1 MKPTYWLIIAC
12 LLTPSIVA
20 AQHVEGSPAADTMD
34 HAAHEM
40 TDPLDIPQTRTG
52 SGTSWL
58 PDLSPMHALHR
69 RAGDWSLMLHGN
81 AFLQYISLGSDRGKD
96 QFGSINWVMGMAQRP
111 LLGGELGLRAMLSAE
126 PWTISGCG
134 YPILLASGELC
145 DGSPIVDEQ
154 HPHDLFME
162 LAAEY
167 RRPITD
173 DMAIQLYAAPAGEPA
188 LGPVAFPH
196 RVSAMLNPLAPI
208 SHHWFDATHIAFGVA
223 TAGVYGREWKV
234 EGSLFNGREPDEERT
249 NIDLAPLDSYSG
261 RFWWLPNERWALQ
274 VSGAQLNEAEPGHE
288 VGDPRVDVKR
298 YTASA
303 THHRPVSGGGTWAT
317 TAAFGRNEEEGTGTN
332 AALIESSVSLTEHD
346 QFFGRAE
353 WTEKA
358 GHDLDLDHALEEEVF
373 SVGQLSLGYVR
384 QFGSVSGLMPG
395 IGVQGSVSFLPEDLE
410 PSYGENNPLGFTI
423 FASLHPAPMPMGMPM
438 GPAPVPMQGH
448 EGMQH
453 DTMQAGEPGAPPMDH
468 AAMGHEVPGA
478 TAAGQAGMHHGEM
491 PAMMDTQHIQK
502 MHEMHVRMMED
513 PVIRER
519 VRTDPELSR
528 MMQEMEDMMPP
539 GHSMQGANGGAV
551 DASDREQAS
560 DFIVRLLS
568 DPAVEARIHSDPQ
581 LHQLWSDPDVQR
593 RLAELKQNAPE
604 SMQREPAH
612 PH

>member
-1 MKPTYWLIIAC
+1 MKSIYWLVIGS
-12 LLTPSIVA
+12 LLTPSVLE
-20 AQHVEGSPAADTMD
+20 AQHINGTPATTTTN
-34 HAAHEM
+34 HAGHVM
-40 TDPLDIPQTRTG
+40 TGPLDIPQTRNG

-69 RAGDWSLMLHGN
+69 SAGDWSLMLHGN
-81 AFLQYISLGSDRGKD
+81 VFLQYISQGSDRGKD

-111 LLGGELGLRAMLSAE
+111 LLGGEFGLRAMLSAE

-167 RRPITD
+167 RRPVTD
-173 DMAIQLYAAPAGEPA
+173 DVALQLYVAPAGEPA

-223 TAGVYGREWKV
+223 TVGVYGRQWKL

-249 NIDLAPLDSYSG
+249 NIDFAPLDSYSG
-261 RFWWLPNERWALQ
+261 RLWWLPSERWALQ

-288 VGDPRVDVKR
+288 ADDPRVDVVR

-303 THHRPVSGGGTWAT
+303 THHRQVFRGGTWAM
-317 TAAFGRNEEEGTGTN
+317 TAALGRNEEEGTGTN
-332 AALIESSVSLTEHD
+332 AILLESSLSLTERD

-358 GHDLDLDHALEEEVF
+358 GHDLDLDHALEDDVF

-384 QFGSVSGLMPG
+384 QFGQMAGLIPG
-395 IGVQGSVSFLPEDLE
+395 IGVQGSVSVLPDALE
-410 PSYGENNPLGFTI
+410 SYYGERHPLGFTI
-423 FASLHPAPMPMGMPM
+423 FASLHPAPMLMERPLR
-438 GPAPVPMQGH
+438 PAPAPMEGH

-453 DTMQAGEPGAPPMDH
+453 TM
-468 AAMGHEVPGA
+468 
-478 TAAGQAGMHHGEM
+478 
-491 PAMMDTQHIQK
+491 
-502 MHEMHVRMMED
+502 
-513 PVIRER
+513 
-519 VRTDPELSR
+519 
-528 MMQEMEDMMPP
+528 
-539 GHSMQGANGGAV
+539 
-551 DASDREQAS
+551 
-560 DFIVRLLS
+560 
-568 DPAVEARIHSDPQ
+568 
-581 LHQLWSDPDVQR
+581 
-593 RLAELKQNAPE
+593 
-604 SMQREPAH
+604 
-612 PH
+612 